1 MERNSLGH
9 IDALIHLSCF
19 AAEIT
24 RCSFEA
30 MKNDAETRLEAAS
43 RNAKIAI
50 VRNVVFANATASGKG
65 LLYLGYT
72 WVDLVLSRLSKLS
85 RASQDASKAVK
96 AI

>member
-1 MERNSLGH
+1 MMSKQRVMMMRVEMGTM
-9 IDALIHLSCF
+9 
-19 AAEIT
+19 AAHPQP
-24 RCSFEA
+24 
-30 MKNDAETRLEAAS
+30 
-43 RNAKIAI
+43 
-50 VRNVVFANATASGKG
+50 SGKG

>member
-1 MERNSLGH
+1 MSSPWLWIFDRREVDPLLGCIFFLH
-9 IDALIHLSCF
+9 GLLTPHAKKFGGNVEALEELV
-19 AAEIT
+19 T
-24 RCSFEA
+24 
-30 MKNDAETRLEAAS
+30 
-43 RNAKIAI
+43 
-50 VRNVVFANATASGKG
+50 SGKG